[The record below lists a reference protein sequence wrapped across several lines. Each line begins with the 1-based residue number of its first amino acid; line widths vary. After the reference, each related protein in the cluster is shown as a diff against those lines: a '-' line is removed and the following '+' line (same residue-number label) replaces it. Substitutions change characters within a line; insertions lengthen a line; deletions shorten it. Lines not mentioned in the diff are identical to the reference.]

1 MQGDGYGLTKPYS
14 DRTAELIDEE
24 AREIVRVEYER
35 AKELLREHAEGLK
48 TLTQLLLDREVI
60 YTEDVEHIF
69 GKRPWVSRTD
79 KMILEREEK
88 NQEKEQVQE
97 QESTTP
103 TTDTEA
109 TSNE

>member
-69 GKRPWVSRTD
+69 GKRAWVSRTD
-79 KMILEREEK
+79 EMILEHEEK
-88 NQEKEQVQE
+88 NQEKEQG